1 MVKFDVKILKQ
12 GFSRREYISIY
23 WTNVCLESDDLGEKL
38 RSFLNTD
45 DRLEPSKNERGMG
58 RGYGGLM
65 KKQEALKTPELEI
78 TQKSQMYEDNDS
90 ER

>member
-1 MVKFDVKILKQ
+1 MLK
-12 GFSRREYISIY
+12 SWSKACSLRKYISIY

-45 DRLEPSKNERGMG
+45 DRMEPSKTERGTG

-78 TQKSQMYEDNDS
+78 TQKSQMYDENDS
-90 ER
+90 DR